1 MKKYALLFAFLA
13 TMASAVAQSIATD
26 DTNVIDMTQFD
37 TNGDGKVKDVE
48 AALVIKDLYSID
60 KTDGITR
67 ATIID
72 SIPKTKEQIYIAV
85 NDWIAR
91 SLLNI
96 LSDVKFS
103 DKEAGCIIARGH
115 ISDIGNVTTFSND
128 ADISA
133 DIIIRVDIKDGR
145 MRIATSLQR
154 YTMFEDNSW
163 LGVMLGLSGEKS
175 CNFYAPSKCFPYTD
189 DHKKEGAKAIFNCH
203 LFCLRLINKLSDAVI
218 NGVNDLGDDW

>member
-1 MKKYALLFAFLA
+1 
-13 TMASAVAQSIATD
+13 
-26 DTNVIDMTQFD
+26 
-37 TNGDGKVKDVE
+37 
-48 AALVIKDLYSID
+48 
-60 KTDGITR
+60 
-67 ATIID
+67 
-72 SIPKTKEQIYIAV
+72 
-85 NDWIAR
+85 
-91 SLLNI
+91 
-96 LSDVKFS
+96 
-103 DKEAGCIIARGH
+103 
-115 ISDIGNVTTFSND
+115 
-128 ADISA
+128 
-133 DIIIRVDIKDGR
+133 